1 MFERSHLQTLI
12 NRINEPRRFVQ
23 VVMGPRQIGKTTLI
37 TQLVGKVKIG
47 YHFISADAVAATN
60 TAWLE
65 QQWETARIKMD
76 LGGTEE
82 FLLVIDEIQKIAN
95 WSEMVKLQWDADTRN
110 RRNLKVILLGS
121 SRLLLQKGLTESLAG
136 RFESTYMGH
145 WSYEEMHQAFGWD
158 ANQYVWFGGYPGSAE
173 LINDE
178 DRWKKYV
185 KESLIE
191 TSISKDILML
201 TRVDKPALMKRLFE
215 AGCLYS
221 GQILSFNKVL
231 GQLQEAGNTTTLSHY
246 LELMD
251 TAGLLAGIEKY
262 SKNTIHKKSSSPKFQ
277 VHNTALI
284 SSQKNESFEEIQAK
298 PDEWGR
304 MVESSVGAHL
314 LNHSLT
320 EGFGLYYWREGND
333 EVDFVME
340 QKKLLGI
347 EVKSG
352 GSGTAKGMTVFQK
365 KFKPDKVLLIGNVGL
380 SWQDLLK
387 MNPVN
392 LFN

>member
-365 KFKPDKVLLIGNVGL
+365 KFNPDKVLLIGNAGL